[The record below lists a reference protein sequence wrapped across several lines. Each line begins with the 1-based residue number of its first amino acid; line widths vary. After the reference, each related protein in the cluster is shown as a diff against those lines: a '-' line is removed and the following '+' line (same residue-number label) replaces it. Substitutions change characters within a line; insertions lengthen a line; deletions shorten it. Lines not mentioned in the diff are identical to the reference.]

1 MTDSLLDPQ
10 IEAWCVQEL
19 GARPAELLMTATHLS
34 RVAAV
39 RLDDGRDVVI
49 KSRPDP
55 TGRAAACLAVQRD
68 VADVGF
74 PCARPLTDVAYLDGH
89 AVHAEEW
96 RPGGEMLVGDG
107 PDTAALFARL
117 LADLIGLANRRPVSP
132 PLPNPPW
139 VRWDHGG
146 PETWPPDPETDG
158 LPAPGELPPYLVETA
173 IRLRAKLM
181 QAFAAPCVLGHADW
195 ESQNLRWTGG
205 RAHAVHDWDSIG
217 WMPEAALVGFA
228 AGAFASSGAPALAP
242 LASSEVFIA
251 AYEDARGRRLADGER
266 EVAWAASL
274 WLGVHNARA
283 ELLRQWPTISWEQ
296 VLVQGDERLARAR
309 A

>member
-1 MTDSLLDPQ
+1 MTDSLLGPR
-10 IEAWCVQEL
+10 IEAWCVHEL
-19 GARPAELLMTATHLS
+19 SARPAELLLTAAHMSQVTG
-34 RVAAV
+34 V
-39 RLDDGRDVVI
+39 RLDDGREVVV

-55 TGRAAACLAVQRD
+55 TRRAVACLAVQRAA
-68 VADVGF
+68 ADAGF
-74 PCARPLTDVAYLDGH
+74 PCARPLTDVAYVDGR

-96 RPGGEMLVGDG
+96 RPGGETLVDDG
-107 PDTAALFARL
+107 PDSAALFAHL
-117 LADLIGLANRRPVSP
+117 LAELIALAARVPVSP

-146 PETWPPDPETDG
+146 PGVWPPDSDIDD
-158 LPAPGELPPYLVETA
+158 LPGSDRLPPHLIETA
-173 IRLRAKLM
+173 LRLRARLM
-181 QAFAAPCVLGHADW
+181 KAFAAPCVLGHADW
-195 ESQNLRWTGG
+195 ESQNVRWIGG
-205 RAHAVHDWDSIG
+205 RAHAVHDWDSIA

-242 LASSEVFIA
+242 LASSETFIA

-274 WLGVHNARA
+274 WLAVHNARA
-283 ELLRQWPTISWEQ
+283 EILHQWPKTSWDQ
-296 VLVQGDERLARAR
+296 VLAQGDERLERAR